1 MELLTI
7 VNYLTIWFLG
17 VLLTSMNRSRITF
30 TLNELVY
37 VLNSTADRLL
47 RANFEITYSQFLFMV
62 TLMSQTNPTPSY
74 LAECLGVSRAAVS
87 QRLSWF
93 QERNLVKISRV
104 SGNDK
109 NLSLALTRKGET
121 LATQSADFLE
131 KEFRVLFDNAAF
143 VDLDKLDKTLSQ
155 IKSHLIQNQESR
167 NAA

>member
-1 MELLTI
+1 
-7 VNYLTIWFLG
+7 
-17 VLLTSMNRSRITF
+17 MNTSRITF

-93 QERNLVKISRV
+93 QERNLVKISKV

-121 LATQSADFLE
+121 LAAQSADFLE
-131 KEFRVLFDNAAF
+131 KEFRVLFGNAAF
-143 VDLDKLDKTLSQ
+143 VDLDKLDKTLTQ

>member
-1 MELLTI
+1 LLSS
-7 VNYLTIWFLG
+7 
-17 VLLTSMNRSRITF
+17 LLSAMNRSRITF

-47 RANFEITYSQFLFMV
+47 RANFELTYSQFLFLV
-62 TLMSQTNPTPSY
+62 TLMSQDKPTPSY

-93 QERNLVKISRV
+93 QERNLVKISKV
-104 SGNDK
+104 SGNYR
-109 NLSLALTRKGET
+109 NLSLSLTRKGET

-131 KEFRVLFDNAAF
+131 KEFRVIFDNTAF
-143 VDLDKLDKTLSQ
+143 VDLDKLDKTLTQ

>member
-1 MELLTI
+1 
-7 VNYLTIWFLG
+7 
-17 VLLTSMNRSRITF
+17 MNTSRITF

-47 RANFEITYSQFLFMV
+47 RSNFEITYSQFLFMV

-93 QERNLVKISRV
+93 QERNLVKISKV

-121 LATQSADFLE
+121 LTTQSADFLE
-131 KEFRVLFDNAAF
+131 KEFRIIFDNAAF

>member
-1 MELLTI
+1 
-7 VNYLTIWFLG
+7 
-17 VLLTSMNRSRITF
+17 MNRSRITF

-62 TLMSQTNPTPSY
+62 TLMSQTNPTPSF

-131 KEFRVLFDNAAF
+131 KEFRVLFDRAAF
-143 VDLDKLDKTLSQ
+143 VDLDKLDKTLTQ

>member
-1 MELLTI
+1 
-7 VNYLTIWFLG
+7 
-17 VLLTSMNRSRITF
+17 MNRSRITF

-47 RANFEITYSQFLFMV
+47 RANFELTYSQFLFMV

-93 QERNLVKISRV
+93 QERNLVKISKV

-121 LATQSADFLE
+121 LTTQSADFLE
-131 KEFRVLFDNAAF
+131 KEFRIIFDNAAF
-143 VDLDKLDKTLSQ
+143 VDLDKLDKTLTQ

>member
-1 MELLTI
+1 
-7 VNYLTIWFLG
+7 
-17 VLLTSMNRSRITF
+17 MNRSRITF

-37 VLNSTADRLL
+37 VLNSTADKLL

-62 TLMSQTNPTPSY
+62 TLMSQSNPTPSY

-93 QERNLVKISRV
+93 QERNLVKISKV

>member
-1 MELLTI
+1 
-7 VNYLTIWFLG
+7 
-17 VLLTSMNRSRITF
+17 MNRSRITF

-109 NLSLALTRKGET
+109 NLSLALSRKGET

>member
-1 MELLTI
+1 
-7 VNYLTIWFLG
+7 
-17 VLLTSMNRSRITF
+17 MNRNRITF

-109 NLSLALTRKGET
+109 NLSLALTRKGES
-121 LATQSADFLE
+121 LATQSAEFLE

>member
-1 MELLTI
+1 
-7 VNYLTIWFLG
+7 
-17 VLLTSMNRSRITF
+17 MNRSRITF

-47 RANFEITYSQFLFMV
+47 RANFELTYSQFLFMV

-93 QERNLVKISRV
+93 QERNLVKISKV

-109 NLSLALTRKGET
+109 KLSLALTRKGET
-121 LATQSADFLE
+121 LTTQSADFLE
-131 KEFRVLFDNAAF
+131 KEFRVLFDNATF

>member
-1 MELLTI
+1 
-7 VNYLTIWFLG
+7 
-17 VLLTSMNRSRITF
+17 MNRSRITF

-62 TLMSQTNPTPSY
+62 TLMSQTNPTPSF

-93 QERNLVKISRV
+93 QERNLVKISKV

-121 LATQSADFLE
+121 LTTQSADFLE
-131 KEFRVLFDNAAF
+131 KEFRIIFDNAAF

>member
-1 MELLTI
+1 
-7 VNYLTIWFLG
+7 
-17 VLLTSMNRSRITF
+17 MNTSRITF

-62 TLMSQTNPTPSY
+62 TLMSQTNPTPSF

-143 VDLDKLDKTLSQ
+143 VDLDKLDKTLTQ

>member
-1 MELLTI
+1 
-7 VNYLTIWFLG
+7 
-17 VLLTSMNRSRITF
+17 MNRSRITF

-62 TLMSQTNPTPSY
+62 TLMSQTNPTPSF

>member
-1 MELLTI
+1 
-7 VNYLTIWFLG
+7 
-17 VLLTSMNRSRITF
+17 MNRSRITF

-62 TLMSQTNPTPSY
+62 TLMSQSNPTPSF

-93 QERNLVKISRV
+93 QERNLVKISKV

-121 LATQSADFLE
+121 LAAQSADFLE
-131 KEFRVLFDNAAF
+131 KEFRVIFNNAAF
-143 VDLDKLDKTLSQ
+143 VDLDKLDKTLTQ

>member
-1 MELLTI
+1 
-7 VNYLTIWFLG
+7 
-17 VLLTSMNRSRITF
+17 MNTSRITF
-30 TLNELVY
+30 TLNELVF

-47 RANFEITYSQFLFMV
+47 RANFEITYRQYLFMV

-93 QERNLVKISRV
+93 QERNLVKISKV
-104 SGNDK
+104 SGNYN

-121 LATQSADFLE
+121 LTTQSADFLE

>member
-1 MELLTI
+1 
-7 VNYLTIWFLG
+7 
-17 VLLTSMNRSRITF
+17 MNTSRITF

-93 QERNLVKISRV
+93 QVRNLVKISKV

-121 LATQSADFLE
+121 LAAQSADFLE
-131 KEFRVLFDNAAF
+131 KEFRVIFDNAAF
-143 VDLDKLDKTLSQ
+143 VDLDKLDKTLTQ

>member
-1 MELLTI
+1 MK
-7 VNYLTIWFLG
+7 
-17 VLLTSMNRSRITF
+17 RSRITF

-47 RANFEITYSQFLFMV
+47 RVNFELTYSQFLFMV

-93 QERNLVKISRV
+93 QERNLLKISKV

-121 LATQSADFLE
+121 LTTQSADFLE
-131 KEFRVLFDNAAF
+131 KEFRIIFDNAAF

>member
-1 MELLTI
+1 
-7 VNYLTIWFLG
+7 
-17 VLLTSMNRSRITF
+17 MNSSRITF

-93 QERNLVKISRV
+93 QERNLVKISKV

-121 LATQSADFLE
+121 LATESADFLE
-131 KEFRVLFDNAAF
+131 KEFRIIFDNAAF

>member
-1 MELLTI
+1 
-7 VNYLTIWFLG
+7 
-17 VLLTSMNRSRITF
+17 MNSSRITF

-62 TLMSQTNPTPSY
+62 TLMSQSNPTPSY

-93 QERNLVKISRV
+93 QERNLVKISKV

-121 LATQSADFLE
+121 LTTQSADFLE
-131 KEFRVLFDNAAF
+131 KEFRIIFDNAAF

>member
-1 MELLTI
+1 
-7 VNYLTIWFLG
+7 
-17 VLLTSMNRSRITF
+17 MNTSRITF

-121 LATQSADFLE
+121 LAAQSADFLE
-131 KEFRVLFDNAAF
+131 KEFRVIFKNASF
-143 VDLDKLDKTLSQ
+143 VDLDKLDQTLTQ
-155 IKSHLIQNQESR
+155 IKSHLVQNQESR

>member
-1 MELLTI
+1 
-7 VNYLTIWFLG
+7 
-17 VLLTSMNRSRITF
+17 MNTSRITF

-93 QERNLVKISRV
+93 QDRNLVKISRV

-131 KEFRVLFDNAAF
+131 KEFRLIFDNAAF

>member
-1 MELLTI
+1 
-7 VNYLTIWFLG
+7 
-17 VLLTSMNRSRITF
+17 MNTSRITF

-93 QERNLVKISRV
+93 QERNLVKISKV

-121 LATQSADFLE
+121 LAAESADFLE
-131 KEFRVLFDNAAF
+131 KEFRVIFKNASF
-143 VDLDKLDKTLSQ
+143 VDLDKLDKTLTQ
-155 IKSHLIQNQESR
+155 IKSHLIRNQESR

>member
-1 MELLTI
+1 
-7 VNYLTIWFLG
+7 
-17 VLLTSMNRSRITF
+17 MNRSRITF

-47 RANFEITYSQFLFMV
+47 RANFELTYSQFLFLV
-62 TLMSQTNPTPSY
+62 TLMRQDKPTPSF

-93 QERNLVKISRV
+93 QERNLVRVSRV
-104 SGNDK
+104 SGNEK
-109 NLSLALTRKGET
+109 NLSLELTRKGEL

-131 KEFRVLFDNAAF
+131 KEFRILFASGAS
-143 VDLDKLDKTLSQ
+143 VDLEKLEKTLTQ
-155 IKSHLIQNQESR
+155 VKTQLIKNMESR

>member
-1 MELLTI
+1 
-7 VNYLTIWFLG
+7 
-17 VLLTSMNRSRITF
+17 MNTSRITF

-47 RANFEITYSQFLFMV
+47 RSNFEITYSQFLFMV

-93 QERNLVKISRV
+93 QERNLVKISKV

-121 LATQSADFLE
+121 LTTQSADFLE

-155 IKSHLIQNQESR
+155 IKSQLIQNQESR

>member
-1 MELLTI
+1 M
-7 VNYLTIWFLG
+7 
-17 VLLTSMNRSRITF
+17 
-30 TLNELVY
+30 NELVF

-62 TLMSQTNPTPSY
+62 TLMRQTNPTSSY

-121 LATQSADFLE
+121 LTTQSADFLE

>member
-1 MELLTI
+1 
-7 VNYLTIWFLG
+7 
-17 VLLTSMNRSRITF
+17 MNRSRITF

-121 LATQSADFLE
+121 LASQSADFLE
-131 KEFRVLFDNAAF
+131 KEFRLIFDNAAF

>member
-1 MELLTI
+1 
-7 VNYLTIWFLG
+7 
-17 VLLTSMNRSRITF
+17 MNSSRITF

-37 VLNSTADRLL
+37 VLNSAADRLL

-62 TLMSQTNPTPSY
+62 TLMSQSNPTPSF

-143 VDLDKLDKTLSQ
+143 VDLDKLDRTLSQ
-155 IKSHLIQNQESR
+155 IKSHLIRNQGSR

>member
-1 MELLTI
+1 
-7 VNYLTIWFLG
+7 
-17 VLLTSMNRSRITF
+17 MNRSRITF

-37 VLNSTADRLL
+37 VLNSAADRLL

-62 TLMSQTNPTPSY
+62 TLMSQSNPTPSY

-131 KEFRVLFDNAAF
+131 KEFRVLLDNAAF

>member
-1 MELLTI
+1 
-7 VNYLTIWFLG
+7 
-17 VLLTSMNRSRITF
+17 MNGSRITF

-62 TLMSQTNPTPSY
+62 TLMSQSNPTPSF

-121 LATQSADFLE
+121 LATQSANFLE

-143 VDLDKLDKTLSQ
+143 VDLDKLDKTLTQ

>member
-1 MELLTI
+1 
-7 VNYLTIWFLG
+7 
-17 VLLTSMNRSRITF
+17 MNRSRITF

-47 RANFEITYSQFLFMV
+47 RANFELTYSQFLFMV

-121 LATQSADFLE
+121 LTTQSADFLE
-131 KEFRVLFDNAAF
+131 KEFRIIFDNAAF